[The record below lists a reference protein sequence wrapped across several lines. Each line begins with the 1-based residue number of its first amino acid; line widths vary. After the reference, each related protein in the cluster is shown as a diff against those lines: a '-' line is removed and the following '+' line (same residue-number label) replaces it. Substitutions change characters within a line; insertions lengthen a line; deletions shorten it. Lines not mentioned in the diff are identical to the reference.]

1 MTESPL
7 AVEATDALRRLVG
20 DPTAEF
26 RDGQLEAI
34 TALVADRRRALVV
47 QRTGWG
53 KSAVYFVTT
62 ALLRARGAGPTLL
75 VSPLLGLM
83 RNQIQAAERG
93 GLRAATINSDNQK
106 VWNEVIAE
114 LEANTIDCLLVS
126 PERFANQAF
135 RERVLPSVAP
145 RAGLLVI
152 DEVHC
157 ISDWGH
163 DFRPDY
169 RRLARVLDLLPRG
182 VPVLGTTATAN
193 DRVVADVQAQLGAE
207 LLTIRGP
214 LDRETL
220 ALDAIELRSQP
231 DRLAWLAQVL
241 PTLPGTGIVYTLTVA
256 DASRVA
262 EWLRTQGIEARAY
275 TGETDTDTK
284 LDIESDLSSNRIKAV
299 VATSALGMGYDKPDL
314 AFVVHYQSPGSVIAY
329 YQQVGRAG
337 RGIDRAEGILLA
349 GHEDGDIQDYFIRT
363 AFPDREQ
370 AEAVVLLLSDASDW
384 VPLHEIEQAVNV
396 RHSRLESMLKNLEVD
411 GAVERDGRKYR
422 RTLAP
427 WSYDEERVAQV
438 TAQRRHEQET
448 MRDYL
453 DSTSCLMEIL
463 RHELDDPEAA
473 PCGRC
478 SRCTGES
485 LVTELDRSLVIDAQQ
500 FLRGKNLVLQPRK
513 QWPGSSPDRQA
524 RAARRRVGAGPLGR
538 RRLGSADPGRQGRG
552 CVLRRARA
560 RAHRAPRRAAPGSA
574 VRVGDRGAVP
584 TCTRARRLAG
594 RAGGR
599 EARAPVPARRLE
611 GTRHR
616 AAGPDGEQRAAGQER
631 RWRVRDHR
639 ADPRHRVPGD
649 RRRLGLRLD
658 DDGPRPAAPE

>member
-1 MTESPL
+1 M
-7 AVEATDALRRLVG
+7 
-20 DPTAEF
+20 
-26 RDGQLEAI
+26 
-34 TALVADRRRALVV
+34 
-47 QRTGWG
+47 
-53 KSAVYFVTT
+53 
-62 ALLRARGAGPTLL
+62 
-75 VSPLLGLM
+75 
-83 RNQIQAAERG
+83 
-93 GLRAATINSDNQK
+93 
-106 VWNEVIAE
+106 
-114 LEANTIDCLLVS
+114 
-126 PERFANQAF
+126 
-135 RERVLPSVAP
+135 
-145 RAGLLVI
+145 
-152 DEVHC
+152 
-157 ISDWGH
+157 
-163 DFRPDY
+163 
-169 RRLARVLDLLPRG
+169 
-182 VPVLGTTATAN
+182 
-193 DRVVADVQAQLGAE
+193 
-207 LLTIRGP
+207 
-214 LDRETL
+214 
-220 ALDAIELRSQP
+220 
-231 DRLAWLAQVL
+231 L

-370 AEAVVLLLSDASDW
+370 AEAVVLLLSDAADW

-478 SRCTGES
+478 SRCTGQS

-513 QWPGSSPDRQA
+513 QWPGSSRIAKPEQLADGWALARWGDGGWGPQIQADKAAGAFSDELAHALIELLGGQHPDPPFEWVTA
-524 RAARRRVGAGPLGR
+524 VP
-538 RRLGSADPGRQGRG
+538 S
-552 CVLRRARA
+552 RRAPELVASLAERVA
-560 RAHRAPRRAAPGSA
+560 EKLGLPFLPVVSKVRDTAPQDQMENSAQQAKNVGGAFEITGPIPDTACLVIDDVWDSGWTMTVLAQLLRSEGSGP
-574 VRVGDRGAVP
+574 VYGAV
-584 TCTRARRLAG
+584 LAQ
-594 RAGGR
+594 
-599 EARAPVPARRLE
+599 VN
-611 GTRHR
+611 
-616 AAGPDGEQRAAGQER
+616 
-631 RWRVRDHR
+631 
-639 ADPRHRVPGD
+639 
-649 RRRLGLRLD
+649 
-658 DDGPRPAAPE
+658 